1 MKKNNI
7 ELIDFFLSSKENG
20 TLLINQVN
28 EEIFCF
34 YDFVIKDMAIN
45 YNISLKY
52 NNKFDVDISDELFSN
67 RKIFVF
73 NLSNLKDIKKI
84 IYENFQKIIFT
95 DYKNYKKF
103 LEEFTVINGYDLNKD
118 LKLFFK
124 KYYNVTDQQVIN
136 YCLTNPY
143 FTLSELTKYRINK
156 LNYSIDPIKSS
167 TDNFILQIRKEINM
181 LKKTNINIKNLYLKI
196 KKEVKYKRFN
206 FLIY

>member
-103 LEEFTVINGYDLNKD
+103 AKIYVSINGYDFEKDMKIFLKDHLKISDQRLIEYCISQPHLTFSEISKYNINKNNYIIGSPATNEENFIFEIRKD
-118 LKLFFK
+118 IFKLKRSQTDVKKLF
-124 KYYNVTDQQVIN
+124 
-136 YCLTNPY
+136 
-143 FTLSELTKYRINK
+143 S
-156 LNYSIDPIKSS
+156 
-167 TDNFILQIRKEINM
+167 
-181 LKKTNINIKNLYLKI
+181 KI
-196 KKEVKYKRFN
+196 KKEAKYKKFN